1 MTENCINRLIIM
13 LLLLGFNLAV
23 TPAQESGK
31 PLPRDYRSIGLGM
44 PVGEV
49 KDLLSRDPWFTY
61 RGEESVSLLE
71 RPGAS
76 LIEAG
81 GSLFILRGLFHFEDD
96 KLASII
102 LELNPAAIDWYT
114 VYTNLEE
121 KYKVPLEMNPRKVWW
136 EDGSTRMALERPL
149 TVKYLDLQ
157 VFDAVQED
165 ETDRI
170 AWRESARQEF
180 IDEF

>member
-1 MTENCINRLIIM
+1 MIENGIKCLTIV
-13 LLLLGFNLAV
+13 LLLTGFSLTV
-23 TPAQESGK
+23 TPAQESEK
-31 PLPRDYRSIGLGM
+31 SLPREYRSIGLGM
-44 PVGEV
+44 PIREV

-71 RPGAS
+71 RPGSS
-76 LIEAG
+76 LIEAD
-81 GSLFILRGLFHFEDD
+81 GSLFILRGLFYFEDE

-102 LELNPAAIDWYT
+102 LELNPAVIDWYT

-121 KYKVPLEMNPRKVWW
+121 KYRIPLEMNPTKVWW

-157 VFDAVQED
+157 VFDAALED
-165 ETDRI
+165 EADRI